1 MLLEPIAHWRTHV
14 RRLLIGIALVT
25 VGIVAAACSSGGSG
39 GTGGTIEGKN
49 WKLTSY
55 DFSGAATSVP
65 DGIVVDATFAAG
77 KVAGFSGC
85 NIYNAPATVDGAKL
99 TVGKAATTAMAC
111 EPTATDL
118 EAAYLG
124 NLSNAATF
132 TATADKL
139 TIYNKTGKLVLTY
152 AAGAAN
158 PLEGEWLVTGYNNGK
173 QAVTSP
179 MTGTT
184 LTAVFTPDGKVS
196 GDAGC
201 NTYNGPYKLDGTALT
216 VGPLATTMKA
226 CDQAIMD
233 QETQFL
239 TALQTPTNVEPS
251 GATVTLRDASGATQ
265 VILGPK

>member
-1 MLLEPIAHWRTHV
+1 V

-25 VGIVAAACSSGGSG
+25 VAIVVAACSSGGSG
-39 GTGGTIEGKN
+39 GTGGTLEGKN

-55 DFSGAATSVP
+55 DFSGAATDVP
-65 DGIVVDATFAAG
+65 AGLVVDATFAAG
-77 KVAGFSGC
+77 KVTGFSGC
-85 NIYNAPATVDGAKL
+85 NVYNAPATVDGAKL
-99 TVGKAATTAMAC
+99 TVGKAATTAKAC
-111 EPTATDL
+111 EPTATTL

-139 TIYNKTGKLVLTY
+139 TIYNKTGKVVLTY

-179 MTGTT
+179 ITGTE
-184 LTAVFTPDGKVS
+184 LTAMFTPDGQVS
-196 GDAGC
+196 GNAGC
-201 NTYNGPYKLDGTALT
+201 NTYNGPYKLDGTSLT

-226 CDQAIMD
+226 CEQAIMD

-239 TALQTPTNVEPS
+239 TALQTPTTVEPS
-251 GATVTLRDASGATQ
+251 GANVTLRDASGATQ

>member
-1 MLLEPIAHWRTHV
+1 M

-25 VGIVAAACSSGGSG
+25 VGIVVAACSSGGSG
-39 GTGGTIEGKN
+39 GTGGTIEGIN

-55 DFSGAATSVP
+55 DFGGTETAVP
-65 DGIVVDATFAAG
+65 DGLVVNATFKADQ
-77 KVAGFSGC
+77 VSGFSGC
-85 NIYNAPATVDGAKL
+85 NVYNASATVDGAKL
-99 TVGKAATTAMAC
+99 TIGKAATTMKAC

-118 EAAYLG
+118 EASYLG

-139 TIYNKTGKLVLTY
+139 TIYNKTGKQVLAY

-173 QAVTSP
+173 EAVVGP
-179 MTGTT
+179 IAGTE
-184 LTAVFTPDGKVS
+184 LTATFTPDGQVS
-196 GDAGC
+196 GSAGC
-201 NTYNGPYKLDGTALT
+201 NNYNGPYKLDGTSLT

-226 CDQAIMD
+226 CEQEVMD
-233 QETQFL
+233 QEMQFL
-239 TALQTPTNVEPS
+239 TALQTPTTVEPS

>member
-1 MLLEPIAHWRTHV
+1 V
-14 RRLLIGIALVT
+14 RRLLIGVALVT
-25 VGIVAAACSSGGSG
+25 VGIVVAACSSGSSG
-39 GTGGTIEGKN
+39 GTGGTLEGKN

-55 DFSGAATSVP
+55 DYAGAATNVP

-85 NIYNAPATVDGAKL
+85 NLYNAPATVDGAKL

-118 EAAYLG
+118 EASYLG

-173 QAVTSP
+173 EAVTSP
-179 MTGTT
+179 IAGTE
-184 LTAVFTPDGKVS
+184 LTATFTPDGQVS

-201 NTYNGPYKLDGTALT
+201 NTYNGPYKLDGTSLT

-226 CDQAIMD
+226 CEQAIMD

-239 TALQTPTNVEPS
+239 TALQTPTTVEPS
-251 GATVTLRDASGATQ
+251 GATVTLRDSSGATQ
-265 VILGPK
+265 VVLGPK

>member
-1 MLLEPIAHWRTHV
+1 M
-14 RRLLIGIALVT
+14 RRMLIGIALVT

-39 GTGGTIEGKN
+39 GTGGTIEGIN

-55 DFSGAATSVP
+55 DFGGTDTAVP
-65 DGIVVDATFAAG
+65 AGLVVDATFKAG

-85 NIYNAPATVDGAKL
+85 NVYNASATVDGAKL
-99 TVGKAATTAMAC
+99 TIGKAATTMKAC

-139 TIYNKTGKLVLTY
+139 TIYNKTGKQVLAY

-173 QAVTSP
+173 EAVTSP
-179 MTGTT
+179 MAGTE
-184 LTAVFTPDGKVS
+184 LTATFTPDGQVS
-196 GDAGC
+196 GNAGC
-201 NTYNGPYKLDGTALT
+201 NTYNGPYKLDGTSLT

-226 CDQAIMD
+226 CEQEVMD
-233 QETQFL
+233 QEMQFL
-239 TALQTPTNVEPS
+239 TALQTPTTVEPS

>member
-1 MLLEPIAHWRTHV
+1 M

-25 VGIVAAACSSGGSG
+25 VGIVVAACSSGGSG
-39 GTGGTIEGKN
+39 GTGGTLEGKN

-55 DFSGAATSVP
+55 DYAGAATNVP

-85 NIYNAPATVDGAKL
+85 NLYNAPATVDGAKL

-118 EAAYLG
+118 EASYLG

-132 TATADKL
+132 TATADTL

-173 QAVTSP
+173 EAVTSP
-179 MTGTT
+179 IAGTE
-184 LTAVFTPDGKVS
+184 LTATFTPDGQVS
-196 GDAGC
+196 GNAGC
-201 NTYNGPYKLDGTALT
+201 NTYNGPYKLDGTSLT

-226 CDQAIMD
+226 CEQAIMD

-239 TALQTPTNVEPS
+239 TALQTPTTVEPS
-251 GATVTLRDASGATQ
+251 GATVTLRDSSGATQ
-265 VILGPK
+265 VVLGPK

>member
-1 MLLEPIAHWRTHV
+1 M

-25 VGIVAAACSSGGSG
+25 VGIVVAACSSGGSG
-39 GTGGTIEGKN
+39 GTIEGIN

-55 DFSGAATSVP
+55 DFGGTETAAP
-65 DGIVVDATFAAG
+65 DGFVVDATFKDG

-85 NIYNAPATVDGAKL
+85 NVYNASATVDGAKL
-99 TVGKAATTAMAC
+99 TIGKAATTAMAC

-118 EAAYLG
+118 EASYLG

-132 TATADKL
+132 TATTDKL
-139 TIYNKTGKLVLTY
+139 TIYNKTGKQVLAY

-173 QAVTSP
+173 EAVTSAIV
-179 MTGTT
+179 GTE
-184 LTAVFTPDGKVS
+184 LTATFTPDGQVS
-196 GDAGC
+196 GSSGC
-201 NTYNGPYKLDGTALT
+201 NSYNGPYKLDGTSLT
-216 VGPLATTMKA
+216 VGPLATTRKA
-226 CDQAIMD
+226 CEQDIMD
-233 QETQFL
+233 QEMQFL
-239 TALQTPTNVEPS
+239 AALQTPTTVEPS

>member
-1 MLLEPIAHWRTHV
+1 M

-25 VGIVAAACSSGGSG
+25 VGIVVAACSSGGSG
-39 GTGGTIEGKN
+39 GTGGTLEGKN

-55 DFSGAATSVP
+55 DFAGAATAVP

-85 NIYNAPATVDGAKL
+85 NLYNAPATVDGAKL

-118 EAAYLG
+118 EASYLA

-132 TATADKL
+132 TATADAL

-173 QAVTSP
+173 EAVTSP
-179 MTGTT
+179 IAGTE
-184 LTAVFTPDGKVS
+184 LTATFTPDGQVS
-196 GDAGC
+196 GNAGC
-201 NTYNGPYKLDGTALT
+201 NTYNGPYKLDGTSLT

-226 CDQAIMD
+226 CEQAIMD

-239 TALQTPTNVEPS
+239 TALQMPTTVEPS

-265 VILGPK
+265 VVLGPK

>member
-1 MLLEPIAHWRTHV
+1 M

-25 VGIVAAACSSGGSG
+25 VGIVVAACSGGSG
-39 GTGGTIEGKN
+39 GTGGTIEGTN

-55 DFSGAATSVP
+55 DFGGTDTAVP
-65 DGIVVDATFAAG
+65 AGLVVDATFKAG

-85 NIYNAPATVDGAKL
+85 NVYNASATVDGAKL
-99 TVGKAATTAMAC
+99 TVGKAATTMKAC

-118 EAAYLG
+118 EASYLA

-158 PLEGEWLVTGYNNGK
+158 PLEGEWLVTGYNTGTE
-173 QAVTSP
+173 AVTGPIS
-179 MTGTT
+179 GTE
-184 LTAVFTPDGKVS
+184 LTATFTPDGQVS
-196 GDAGC
+196 GNAGC
-201 NTYNGPYKLDGTALT
+201 NTYNGPYKLDGTSLT
-216 VGPLATTMKA
+216 VGPLATTMMA

-239 TALQTPTNVEPS
+239 TALQTPTTVEPS

>member
-1 MLLEPIAHWRTHV
+1 M

-25 VGIVAAACSSGGSG
+25 VGIVVAACSSGGSG
-39 GTGGTIEGKN
+39 GTGGTIEGTN

-55 DFSGAATSVP
+55 DFGGTDTAVP
-65 DGIVVDATFAAG
+65 AGLVVDATFKAG

-85 NIYNAPATVDGAKL
+85 NVYNASATVDGAKL
-99 TVGKAATTAMAC
+99 TVGKAATTMKAC

-118 EAAYLG
+118 EASYLG

-139 TIYNKTGKLVLTY
+139 TIYNKTGKLVLHVRRRRREP
-152 AAGAAN
+152 ARGRVARHRLQQRQGGGHGPIAGT
-158 PLEGEWLVTGYNNGK
+158 E
-173 QAVTSP
+173 
-179 MTGTT
+179 
-184 LTAVFTPDGKVS
+184 LTAMFTPDGQVS
-196 GDAGC
+196 GNAGC
-201 NTYNGPYKLDGTALT
+201 NTYNGPYKLDGTSLT

-226 CDQAIMD
+226 CEQAIMD
-233 QETQFL
+233 QEAQFL
-239 TALQTPTNVEPS
+239 TALQTPTTVEPS

>member
-1 MLLEPIAHWRTHV
+1 M

-25 VGIVAAACSSGGSG
+25 VGIVVAACSGGSG
-39 GTGGTIEGKN
+39 GTGGTIEGTN

-55 DFSGAATSVP
+55 DFGGTDTAVP
-65 DGIVVDATFAAG
+65 AGLVVDATFKG
-77 KVAGFSGC
+77 GQVAGFSGC
-85 NIYNAPATVDGAKL
+85 NVYNASATVDGAKL
-99 TVGKAATTAMAC
+99 TVGKAATTMMAC

-118 EAAYLG
+118 EASYLA

-173 QAVTSP
+173 EAVTSAIA
-179 MTGTT
+179 GTE
-184 LTAVFTPDGKVS
+184 LTAMFTPDGQVS
-196 GDAGC
+196 GSAGC
-201 NTYNGPYKLDGTALT
+201 NNYNGAYKLDGTSLT

-226 CDQAIMD
+226 CEQPIMD
-233 QETQFL
+233 QEAQFL
-239 TALQTPTNVEPS
+239 AALQTPTTVEPS

>member
-1 MLLEPIAHWRTHV
+1 M

-25 VGIVAAACSSGGSG
+25 VGIVVAACSGGSG
-39 GTGGTIEGKN
+39 GTGGTIEGTN

-55 DFSGAATSVP
+55 DFGGTATNVP
-65 DGIVVDATFAAG
+65 AGLVVDATFKGG

-85 NIYNAPATVDGAKL
+85 NVYNAPATVDGAKL
-99 TVGKAATTAMAC
+99 TVGKAATTMKAC

-139 TIYNKTGKLVLTY
+139 MIYNKTGNVVLTY

-158 PLEGEWLVTGYNNGK
+158 PLEGEWLVTGYNTGNE
-173 QAVTSP
+173 AVTGP
-179 MTGTT
+179 ITGTE
-184 LTAVFTPDGKVS
+184 LTATFTPDGQVS
-196 GDAGC
+196 GNAGC
-201 NTYNGPYKLDGTALT
+201 NTYNGPYKLDGTSLT
-216 VGPLATTMKA
+216 VGPLASTMMA

-239 TALQTPTNVEPS
+239 TALQTPTTVEPS

>member
-1 MLLEPIAHWRTHV
+1 V

-25 VGIVAAACSSGGSG
+25 VGIVVAACSGGSG
-39 GTGGTIEGKN
+39 GTGGTIEGTN

-55 DFSGAATSVP
+55 DFGGTDTAVP
-65 DGIVVDATFAAG
+65 AGLVVDATFKAG

-85 NIYNAPATVDGAKL
+85 NVYNASATVDGAKL
-99 TVGKAATTAMAC
+99 TVGKAATTMKAC

-118 EAAYLG
+118 EASYLA

-158 PLEGEWLVTGYNNGK
+158 PLEGEWLVTGYNTGTE
-173 QAVTSP
+173 AVTGPIS
-179 MTGTT
+179 GTE
-184 LTAVFTPDGKVS
+184 LTATFTPDGQVS
-196 GDAGC
+196 GNAGC
-201 NTYNGPYKLDGTALT
+201 NTYNGPYKLDGTSLT
-216 VGPLATTMKA
+216 VGPLATTMMA

-239 TALQTPTNVEPS
+239 TALQTPTTVEPS

>member
-1 MLLEPIAHWRTHV
+1 M

-25 VGIVAAACSSGGSG
+25 VGIVVAACSSGGSG
-39 GTGGTIEGKN
+39 GTGGTIEGTN

-55 DFSGAATSVP
+55 DFGGTDTAVP
-65 DGIVVDATFAAG
+65 AGFVVDATFKAG
-77 KVAGFSGC
+77 QVAGFSGC
-85 NIYNAPATVDGAKL
+85 NVYNASATVDGAKL
-99 TVGKAATTAMAC
+99 TVGKAATTMKAC
-111 EPTATDL
+111 EPTATTL
-118 EAAYLG
+118 EASYLA
-124 NLSNAATF
+124 NLGNAATF

-139 TIYNKTGKLVLTY
+139 TIYNKTGKQVLTY

-173 QAVTSP
+173 EAVTSP
-179 MTGTT
+179 IAGTE
-184 LTAVFTPDGKVS
+184 LTATFTPDGQVS
-196 GDAGC
+196 GNAGC
-201 NTYNGPYKLDGTALT
+201 NTYNGPYKLDGTSLT

-226 CDQAIMD
+226 CEQAIMD

-239 TALQTPTNVEPS
+239 TALQTPTTVEPS